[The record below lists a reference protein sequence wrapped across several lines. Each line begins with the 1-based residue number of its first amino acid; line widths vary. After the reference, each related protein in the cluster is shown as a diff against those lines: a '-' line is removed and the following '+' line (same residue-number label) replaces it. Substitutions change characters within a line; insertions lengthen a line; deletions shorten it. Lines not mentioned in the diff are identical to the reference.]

1 MQLLCQILY
10 ILIVFCLPIGYL
22 FFKLIGNTSL
32 EDDLLNQA
40 KNIIDKKN
48 CLNKK
53 LVVLTS
59 FIFNY
64 SAINAFNN

>member
-10 ILIVFCLPIGYL
+10 ILIVFCSPIGYL

-40 KNIIDKKN
+40 KKYYRQKE
-48 CLNKK
+48 LFK
-53 LVVLTS
+53 
-59 FIFNY
+59 
-64 SAINAFNN
+64 